1 MSTSK
6 TKHKKNLLNSKTMS
20 SFAKYFDKI
29 YHDKNYESEC
39 KFIIKILKH
48 FQNSKSKT
56 ILDLGCGTGNHGLIL
71 ARKNFG
77 VVGIDKSKIAC
88 VTDLER

>member
-39 KFIIKILKH
+39 KFIIKILSRY
-48 FQNSKSKT
+48 QNSNPKKSL
-56 ILDLGCGTGNHGLIL
+56 ILDVELVIT
-71 ARKNFG
+71 A
-77 VVGIDKSKIAC
+77 
-88 VTDLER
+88 